1 MDHRWVLSLASALMA
16 MSVGCQGGGV
26 GGVVRDS
33 NARPLAGA
41 TVTWGDKKETAT
53 VVTAQDG
60 TFRVH
65 LANVGPFSSGAFTVS
80 LAGYQTARESIG
92 DGPYE
97 CVVTLQLTSA
107 PTESNV
113 QCRNM
118 E

>member
-1 MDHRWVLSLASALMA
+1 MDRRWVLSLASALMA

-41 TVTWGDKKETAT
+41 AVTWGDKEETAT

-65 LANVGPFSSGAFTVS
+65 LAKVRNLSMTLRHQGRRN
-80 LAGYQTARESIG
+80 Y
-92 DGPYE
+92 
-97 CVVTLQLTSA
+97 CVA
-107 PTESNV
+107 A
-113 QCRNM
+113 
-118 E
+118 